1 MKAMMRYAVLAL
13 VFGSVAFVRPMPVA
27 TQADTDS
34 DAPLECRTA
43 LSNFS
48 AADDADEADDSMLT
62 QLRAKCEM
70 RGGAPTLEQK
80 PLVNA
85 AVEHERQVNAAL
97 LPGGTA
103 PAGTPVW
110 RSLGP
115 TRNNWWTNGPSVHV
129 SETNS
134 GRTRQIVQHPSN
146 PDVVYTLTSGGGLW
160 RTDNFSL
167 PKPDWR
173 PLASCA

>member
-13 VFGSVAFVRPMPVA
+13 VFGSVSFVRPMPVA
-27 TQADTDS
+27 TQADTSS
-34 DAPLECRTA
+34 DAPPECRTA

-48 AADDADEADDSMLT
+48 AADADEADDSMLT

-70 RGGAPTLEQK
+70 RGGYRDAAQK
-80 PLVNA
+80 ELVNA
-85 AVEHERQVNAAL
+85 AAEHEREANAAL

-134 GRTRQIVQHPSN
+134 GRTRQILQHP
-146 PDVVYTLTSGGGLW
+146 
-160 RTDNFSL
+160 
-167 PKPDWR
+167 
-173 PLASCA
+173 